1 MQLKY
6 VGAKPI
12 VSKHG
17 VGFDQSKPDA
27 YTFISAAM
35 MLLDAI
41 ESVKVDEN
49 GVVDMRGWSAKEYSD
64 RELSEKVAKRCSD
77 FEALSAEKEAETE
90 KLIDELVKKVKAN
103 NTISA
108 DERKAWLGNIATM
121 RGYYMQYI
129 ANELAYRS
137 LLEALA
143 DRIITGHI
151 SEILFPLYRNYGL
164 VFSHLI
170 PVLTDH
176 RPPIDATITV
186 EGKEDIPYGKFNT
199 NRHKAKS

>member
-49 GVVDMRGWSAKEYSD
+49 GVVDMREWSGREYSD
-64 RELSEKVAKRCSD
+64 KELSEKVAKYCND
-77 FEALSAEKEAETE
+77 FEALSAEKESETE
-90 KLIDELVKKVKAN
+90 KLIDDLVKKVKAN
-103 NTISA
+103 ETISA
-108 DERKAWLGNIATM
+108 DERRAWLGNIAMM
-121 RGYYMQYI
+121 RNYYMQYI
-129 ANELAYRS
+129 ANELAYRC
-137 LLEALA
+137 LLGALA
-143 DRIITGHI
+143 EKMIAGHI
-151 SEILFPLYRNYGL
+151 SEILFPLYQNYGL
-164 VFSHLI
+164 VFSHLV

-176 RPPIDATITV
+176 RPPVDATITI
-186 EGKEDIPYGKFNT
+186 EGKEDVPYGKFNT
-199 NRHKAKS
+199 NRHKPKS